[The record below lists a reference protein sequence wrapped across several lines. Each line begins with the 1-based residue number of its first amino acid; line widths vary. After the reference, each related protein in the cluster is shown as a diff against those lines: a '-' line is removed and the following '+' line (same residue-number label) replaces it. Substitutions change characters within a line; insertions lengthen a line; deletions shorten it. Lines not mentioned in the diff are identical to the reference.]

1 MTILV
6 MHLRSVSF
14 TFVARGLDLDNW
26 SDLHGHTRQN
36 GVGPIIESGIR
47 TIFQPYDG
55 NWVPFVYH
63 AVTLDIRWI
72 WFHAPLYLPWH
83 HDDRYKDPWQDPCK
97 WKAKTMELP
106 SEQRNISPWPRI
118 KESEAFKW
126 SKFGWYIYKH
136 VEHIRYKPNPLRMD
150 ATNPKLTTHTHAKP
164 TLQLNIKSNLDHNM
178 TFGHNEMCI

>member
-1 MTILV
+1 MFYRKKRSPNFVNVSSHLINIMYSTSIQKRVYKIMTILV

-83 HDDRYKDPWQDPCK
+83 HDDRYKDP
-97 WKAKTMELP
+97 
-106 SEQRNISPWPRI
+106 
-118 KESEAFKW
+118 
-126 SKFGWYIYKH
+126 
-136 VEHIRYKPNPLRMD
+136 
-150 ATNPKLTTHTHAKP
+150 
-164 TLQLNIKSNLDHNM
+164 
-178 TFGHNEMCI
+178 